1 MEQNQQ
7 QWQGTERRQS
17 QGAYT
22 GEDRRRPPQK
32 QNQPIEEP
40 SPDDGTRPAKQQRDQ
55 TDIH

>member
-1 MEQNQQ
+1 MEHNQQSQ

-22 GEDRRRPPQK
+22 GEDRRRRPQSGAPV
-32 QNQPIEEP
+32 QEP
-40 SPDDGTRPAKQQRDQ
+40 SPDDGTRPLKRDQ

>member
-1 MEQNQQ
+1 MEHNQQSQ

-22 GEDRRRPPQK
+22 GEDRRRRPQ
-32 QNQPIEEP
+32 QGAPVQEP
-40 SPDDGTRPAKQQRDQ
+40 SPDDGTRPLKQDQ